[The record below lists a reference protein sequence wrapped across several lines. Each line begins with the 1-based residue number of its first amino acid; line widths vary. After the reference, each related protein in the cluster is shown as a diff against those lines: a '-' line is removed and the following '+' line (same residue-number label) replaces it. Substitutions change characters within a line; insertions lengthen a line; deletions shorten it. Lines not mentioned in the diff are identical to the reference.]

1 MSIDNYGKVFELKK
15 NEFSG
20 FLSDSKITDIDEDN
34 IATTITI
41 HDITKWQISWIIPW
55 VLT

>member
-1 MSIDNYGKVFELKK
+1 MSIDNYGKVFELKE
-15 NEFSG
+15 NEFGG